1 MVLILHNIIL
11 RMLKGLTDRFKKKQ
25 DSESPGKSST
35 PRTPLSVNS
44 LSQISDRLAGIGQGK
59 NVKTVSLIVC
69 LIFCAYFMADLF
81 ALMFE
86 KYLPSPPV
94 SVLASRVRGG
104 ITSRPMDY
112 DIIVSRN
119 LFSSKAPKKT
129 GNDIDLD
136 AEPVATTLPF
146 QLVGTVIFHN
156 PARSL
161 AALQDKTEN
170 KMYPVRMGDEISDKA
185 QVLSVEPRRVVF
197 INNQARRKEFVE
209 IPEDPS
215 IKISTGTART
225 SAPSAGIAQVEE
237 NKFVVSRS
245 EIDSQMANFNTLI
258 TQARAIPE
266 MRGGQMV
273 GFKLVQIQPGSFY
286 EKIGMKTGDV
296 IKAVNGEAI
305 TDAAKA
311 LSILQELK
319 TQPSLDMKI
328 ERNGKDVNQNYDI
341 R

>member
-1 MVLILHNIIL
+1 MRGGTDIAHHQM
-11 RMLKGLTDRFKKKQ
+11 RMLNKWSGLLKKKI
-25 DSESPGKSST
+25 SHGESKT

-44 LSQISDRLAGIGQGK
+44 LSKISDRFDEISKGK
-59 NVKTVSLIVC
+59 NVKTVSLIAC
-69 LIFCAYFMADLF
+69 LIFCSYFLADLF
-81 ALMFE
+81 ALTFE

-94 SVLASRVRGG
+94 SILASRIRGG
-104 ITSRPMDY
+104 LASHPNDY
-112 DIIVSRN
+112 EVIISRN
-119 LFSSKAPKKT
+119 LFSSKVPKKT

-136 AEPVATTLPF
+136 AEPVPTTLPF
-146 QLVGTVIFHN
+146 QLIGTVIFHN
-156 PARSL
+156 PARSI

-170 KMYPVRMGDEISDKA
+170 KMYPVRMGDEIDEKA

-197 INNQARRKEFVE
+197 INHQSRRKEFIE

-215 IKISTGTART
+215 IKISTGSARS
-225 SAPSAGIAQVEE
+225 SAPTAGIAQVEE

-286 EKIGMKTGDV
+286 EKIGMKTNDV
-296 IKAVNGEAI
+296 IKSVNGEAI

-319 TQPSLDMKI
+319 TQPSLDLKI
-328 ERNGKDVNQNYDI
+328 ERNGNYDI
-341 R
+341 L